1 MDENNVILNRELSWL
16 RFNTRVLAQ
25 ANKDLPLLER
35 LKFIAIYCTN
45 LDEFYMIRVAG
56 LKSLYAAKNG
66 IYTPIAN
73 QISQVIN
80 GKDVRQAL
88 AALLKKNQ
96 ECFVKSP
103 A

>member
-45 LDEFYMIRVAG
+45 LDEFYMICAAG
-56 LKSLYAAKNG
+56 LKSLYAAKND

-88 AALLKKNQ
+88 ADLLKKN
-96 ECFVKSP
+96 
-103 A
+103 

>member
-56 LKSLYAAKNG
+56 LKSLYAAG
-66 IYTPIAN
+66 VSLSLIHI
-73 QISQVIN
+73 
-80 GKDVRQAL
+80 
-88 AALLKKNQ
+88 
-96 ECFVKSP
+96 
-103 A
+103 